1 MGVRAVFGCYGIPTD
16 EAFFNCGHCMTTL
29 IRPYEGQAVKSK
41 QNRIELIGDMIQIG
55 VTQIGNFPEF
65 KKKDIGYKVNK
76 K

>member
-1 MGVRAVFGCYGIPTD
+1 
-16 EAFFNCGHCMTTL
+16 MTTL

-65 KKKDIGYKVNK
+65 KKKGIGYKVNK